1 MEVPAGVTATPLN
14 GQATISWL
22 AVTGASSYNIYWS
35 NTSGVTPANG
45 KIISVAAGTFT
56 PSYTQTG
63 LTNGTTY
70 YYVVTA
76 VNSNGESAPSTQ
88 VSCTPAGD
96 APSSV
101 SATPGNGVVTLAWSA
116 MPGASSYN
124 IYWSTTSGVT
134 PGSGTQIA
142 GIPASV
148 APSYSQTGLANGTTY
163 YYVVTAVNGSNES
176 SPSVQV
182 SASPAVTPVPAEPI
196 GVFATSGIGSVTI
209 GWTATATP
217 GISYNIYWS
226 TNPGVAS
233 GPNTKITGA
242 TSPYTQ
248 TELTN
253 GTTYYYVV
261 TAVNSH
267 GESAPS
273 TQFSCTAGG
282 APTYVSATPGNG
294 AVTLAWSAEP
304 DASSYNIYWSTT
316 NGVTPAN
323 GKIIGV
329 TAGTFTPS
337 SPSYTQTGLT
347 NGTTYYYVVT
357 AVNGS
362 NEPSSPSIQIS
373 AIPAVNPAPAE
384 PIGVF
389 ADPGNGTVT
398 IGWTAI
404 PYATSYNIYWS
415 TTSGVTPGSGT
426 KIAGAT
432 NPYTQT
438 VTNGTPYYYVV
449 TAVNS
454 NGESTASAEVTATP
468 SN

>member
-1 MEVPAGVTATPLN
+1 MKVIKDWHSIFIVLLFSSVVLTGCGKTEMEVPAGVTATPLN

-196 GVFATSGIGSVTI
+196 GVFA
-209 GWTATATP
+209 
-217 GISYNIYWS
+217 
-226 TNPGVAS
+226 
-233 GPNTKITGA
+233 
-242 TSPYTQ
+242 
-248 TELTN
+248 
-253 GTTYYYVV
+253 
-261 TAVNSH
+261 
-267 GESAPS
+267 
-273 TQFSCTAGG
+273 
-282 APTYVSATPGNG
+282 
-294 AVTLAWSAEP
+294 
-304 DASSYNIYWSTT
+304 
-316 NGVTPAN
+316 
-323 GKIIGV
+323 
-329 TAGTFTPS
+329 
-337 SPSYTQTGLT
+337 
-347 NGTTYYYVVT
+347 
-357 AVNGS
+357 
-362 NEPSSPSIQIS
+362 
-373 AIPAVNPAPAE
+373 
-384 PIGVF
+384 
-389 ADPGNGTVT
+389 DPGNGTVT